1 MQAKCYRS
9 NVKYVMLNIVENRKF
24 FYAVSGIF
32 VAMSFIA
39 LALWGLQFGID
50 FKGGSTLEISYSA
63 LPDLNSVS
71 NSLEP
76 LKLNDLKISPLGS
89 NGAVLRFRE
98 TDETT
103 HQNIVKI
110 LVAEAEKNKSQFE
123 ERRFSSIGP
132 TIGAELKQKSIKAII
147 IVLLGISLYVAWAFR
162 KVSSPISSWRYG
174 VVTLI
179 ALFHDLIIPIGLFA
193 YLGRFYGVEVG
204 ANFIVALLV
213 ILGFSVHDTIVVF
226 DRIRE
231 NLKRYGQLNFMPL
244 VSQSIGETL
253 VRSLNTSLTVLLT
266 LAALYV
272 FGGESLEY
280 FVLALMVGIFS
291 GTYSSI
297 FVAAPLLVTW
307 FVILK
312 KS

>member
-1 MQAKCYRS
+1 MF
-9 NVKYVMLNIVENRKF
+9 NIVENRKI
-24 FYAVSGIF
+24 FYAISGIF
-32 VAMSFIA
+32 VAVSVIA
-39 LALWGLQFGID
+39 SALWGLQFGID
-50 FKGGSTLEISYSA
+50 FKGGSILEINYSA

-71 NSLEP
+71 DSLKP
-76 LKLNDLKISPLGS
+76 LELNDLKISPLGS
-89 NGAVLRFRE
+89 NSAVFRFRE
-98 TDETT
+98 TDEAT

-110 LVAEAEKNKSQFE
+110 LAAEAEKSKIQFE

-132 TIGAELKQKSIKAII
+132 TIGAELMQKSIKAII
-147 IVLLGISLYVAWAFR
+147 IVILGISLYIAWAFR
-162 KVSSPISSWRYG
+162 KVSQPISSWRYG

-179 ALFHDLIIPIGLFA
+179 ALFHDLIIPVGLFA
-193 YLGRFYGVEVG
+193 YLGRFYGIEVG

-231 NLKRYGQLNFMPL
+231 NLKRYSQLSFASL
-244 VSQSIGETL
+244 VSRSIRETL

-272 FGGESLEY
+272 FGGESLKY

-307 FVILK
+307 FNVLK
-312 KS
+312 KN

>member
-1 MQAKCYRS
+1 MI
-9 NVKYVMLNIVENRKF
+9 NIVENRKI
-24 FYAVSGIF
+24 FYTISGIF
-32 VAMSFIA
+32 VVISVIA
-39 LALWGLQFGID
+39 LALWGLQLGID
-50 FKGGSTLEISYSA
+50 FKGGSILEINYSV
-63 LPDLNSVS
+63 LPDLNSIS
-71 NSLEP
+71 EFLKP
-76 LKLNDLKISPLGS
+76 IKLNDLKISPLGS
-89 NGAVLRFRE
+89 NGVILRFRE

-103 HQNIVKI
+103 HQNIIRI
-110 LVAEAEKNKSQFE
+110 LTDEAEKNKIQID

-147 IVLLGISLYVAWAFR
+147 IVLFGISLYIAWAFR
-162 KVSSPISSWRYG
+162 KVSNPISSWRYG

-179 ALFHDLIIPIGLFA
+179 ALFHDLIIPVGLFA
-193 YLGRFYGVEVG
+193 YLGHFYGVEVG

-231 NLKRYGQLNFMPL
+231 NLRRYKELNFMSL
-244 VSQSIGETL
+244 VNQSINETL
-253 VRSLNTSLTVLLT
+253 VRSLNTSLTVLMT

-272 FGGESLEY
+272 FGGESLKY

-307 FVILK
+307 LVILK
-312 KS
+312 KN

>member
-1 MQAKCYRS
+1 
-9 NVKYVMLNIVENRKF
+9 MLNIVENRKV
-24 FYAVSGIF
+24 FYAISVIF
-32 VAMSFIA
+32 IAISIIA
-39 LALWGLQFGID
+39 LALWGLHFGID
-50 FKGGSTLEISYSA
+50 FKGGSILEINYSA
-63 LPDLNSVS
+63 LPDLNLVS
-71 NSLEP
+71 DALKP
-76 LKLNDLKISPLGS
+76 LKLNDLKISPLGL
-89 NGAVLRFRE
+89 NGAVLRFGE
-98 TDETT
+98 TDEAT

-110 LVAEAEKNKSQFE
+110 LAAEAEKNKIQFE

-147 IVLLGISLYVAWAFR
+147 IVLLGISLYIAWAFR
-162 KVSSPISSWRYG
+162 KVAQPISSWRYG
-174 VVTLI
+174 VITLA

-231 NLKRYGQLNFMPL
+231 NLKRYSQLSFMPL
-244 VSQSIGETL
+244 VNQSIRETF
-253 VRSLNTSLTVLLT
+253 VRSLSTSFTVLLT

-272 FGGESLEY
+272 FGGESLKY

-297 FVAAPLLVTW
+297 FIAAPLLVTW
-307 FVILK
+307 FNVLK

>member
-1 MQAKCYRS
+1 
-9 NVKYVMLNIVENRKF
+9 
-24 FYAVSGIF
+24 
-32 VAMSFIA
+32 MS
-39 LALWGLQFGID
+39 Q
-50 FKGGSTLEISYSA
+50 
-63 LPDLNSVS
+63 
-71 NSLEP
+71 
-76 LKLNDLKISPLGS
+76 
-89 NGAVLRFRE
+89 
-98 TDETT
+98 
-103 HQNIVKI
+103 
-110 LVAEAEKNKSQFE
+110 
-123 ERRFSSIGP
+123 
-132 TIGAELKQKSIKAII
+132 
-147 IVLLGISLYVAWAFR
+147 
-162 KVSSPISSWRYG
+162 PISSWRYG

-231 NLKRYGQLNFMPL
+231 NLKRYSQLSFMPL
-244 VSQSIGETL
+244 VNQSIRETF
-253 VRSLNTSLTVLLT
+253 VRSLSTSFTVLLT

-272 FGGESLEY
+272 FGGESLKY

-297 FVAAPLLVTW
+297 FIAAPLLVTW
-307 FVILK
+307 FNVLK